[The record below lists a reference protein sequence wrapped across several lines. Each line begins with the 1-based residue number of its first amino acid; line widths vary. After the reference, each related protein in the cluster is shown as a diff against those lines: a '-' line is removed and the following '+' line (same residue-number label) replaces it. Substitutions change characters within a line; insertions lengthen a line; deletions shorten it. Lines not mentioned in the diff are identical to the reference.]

1 MRFHILG
8 PLEVER
14 PGGVISIGA
23 RKQRAVLAL
32 LLINA
37 GRVVSLDRL
46 VDDVWGED
54 PPETAANA
62 LQVYISGLRK
72 LLDPDRPKGSQGG
85 PIARRAEGY
94 VLEVAPEQ
102 VDAQLF
108 EKLVREGRSHFAA
121 GRPADCA
128 DTMARALAL
137 WRGPALA
144 DFSYDAFAQAEID
157 RLESLRMSAVDD
169 RIRAELDLGR
179 HAALV
184 PELEALVAR
193 HPLREDLRGHLVLAL
208 YRSGRQAEALSA
220 YADARRVLDE
230 ELGIDPS
237 PALRALETGILRQDP
252 ALSPPEV
259 ALASPTSAAASPAR
273 AMSCPGCGA
282 LLPPGRDLCAA
293 CSAERGGVAD
303 TRKTVTAL
311 CVELSTAVEGLDP
324 EALHGVTTELF
335 DEVAA
340 VARRHGGSARW
351 AVGDQMLAVFGIPV
365 VHEDDAARAV
375 RAAVEIRE
383 DLPKLCA
390 RAAAPGLSAEAHFGI
405 STGEVIVPAS
415 GAITERGGE
424 AIGLAA
430 KLCNAADAGE
440 ILLSPQTLGL
450 VRSGVTVEQGPPLA
464 ARGRGRITPL
474 RVVATRDGI
483 PATVRRLDAPL
494 VGRRAELS
502 WLLDVF
508 DAAVDE
514 RACRLVTVLGVPGV
528 GKSRLAAELVGS
540 LPAAAATF
548 VGRCRPYGEGV
559 TFLPVAEVVRRAAGL
574 HGGEDDG
581 EVAAALGRLLEDES
595 DGALVA
601 ERLAQLIGAAPAFGA
616 LEDGFWAVRRFLD
629 ALARRRPVVVVFDD
643 LHWAEASMLD
653 LVEHVAERS
662 QGVPLL
668 VVCLA
673 RPDLLQARPVWAQAS
688 PPTSTTRLEPLGAED
703 SDELLRNLLGGE
715 LLDDDVGERIVRTAD
730 GNPLFLEEMTRM
742 LIDEG
747 VLRRDGR
754 RWVASADPP
763 EVAVPPT
770 IQALLAAR
778 LDRLEAGE
786 RRVIE
791 LAAVV
796 GTEFDPEAVASLW
809 AGEHPRLADDL
820 AGLESRDL
828 VRGARGRGGTRYRFR
843 HALIQQAAYDRV
855 TKSDRARL
863 HERLASWLEAGG
875 AADGSDEKIGFHLE
889 RACALRREL
898 GRDDEVAA
906 GLARRAST
914 RLAAAGRGASL
925 QGNFPSGINLA
936 ARAAA
941 VLPPEDGTRLELLVE
956 LGAYLM
962 DGGDIR
968 SAEATLRGVLEEAE
982 RRGDRRLAARASV
995 QVWEARALAEN
1006 LLGWR
1011 EEALRDVA
1019 GAVEVFA
1026 QADDESGLARAL
1038 YLEAMVHRMDYRFAL
1053 ADHALERALEHARAA
1068 GDEPAEARI
1077 HSSYALSSLWGPARV
1092 SDAIER
1098 YRALF
1103 ERFRGNRMI
1112 EAGCLRGFALLAAM
1126 QGRFDEAR
1134 ATMRRS
1140 SAIVAELGSSLA
1152 ASTSLVP
1159 GMIEAGCLR
1168 GFALLAAMQGRFD
1181 EARATM
1187 RRSSAIVAELGS
1199 SLAASTSLVPG
1210 MIEMLAG
1217 DLTRAEGEFRSSYE
1231 VLERAGER
1239 STRAT
1244 AAAFLARVLF
1254 QQGRLEEAER
1264 HTVISRRL
1272 APEDDLAAK
1281 VEWATTH
1288 ARILARRGL
1297 LDEADALAREV
1308 VDIARGTDDLETQAE
1323 ALVAAADVVR
1333 HLGRVDDC
1341 TALLR
1346 QALALHERKGNVV
1359 GRAAVEVLLK
1369 DWSRP
1374 LVIDLRETARQV
1386 SRG

>member
-46 VDDVWGED
+46 IDDVWGED

-62 LQVYISGLRK
+62 LQVYVSGLRK
-72 LLDPDRPKGSQGG
+72 LLDPDRPKGSQSG

-102 VDAQLF
+102 VDAHLF
-108 EKLVREGRSHFAA
+108 EELVREGRSHLAA
-121 GRPADCA
+121 GRPDDCA

-144 DFSYDAFAQAEID
+144 DFSYEAFAQAEID

-184 PELEALVAR
+184 PELEALVAC

-220 YADARRVLDE
+220 YADARRVLEE

-259 ALASPTSAAASPAR
+259 ALASPTPAEASPPR

-282 LLPPGRDLCAA
+282 LLPDGLDLCAA
-293 CSAERGGVAD
+293 CSAARGAAD

-351 AVGDQMLAVFGIPV
+351 SVGDQMLAVFGVPV
-365 VHEDDAARAV
+365 VHEDDAPRAV

-390 RAAAPGLSAEAHFGI
+390 RTAVPGLSAEAHFGI

-415 GAITERGGE
+415 GAISERGGE
-424 AIGLAA
+424 AIALAA

-440 ILLSPQTLGL
+440 ILISPQTLGL
-450 VRSGVTVEQGPPLA
+450 VRSGVTVEQGAPLA

-502 WLLDVF
+502 WLLDAF
-508 DAAVDE
+508 DAVVAE
-514 RACRLVTVLGVPGV
+514 RACRLVTVLGAPGV

-574 HGGEDDG
+574 HGGEVDG
-581 EVAAALGRLLEDES
+581 EVAAALGRLLEDEP

-601 ERLAQLIGAAPAFGA
+601 ERIAQLIGAAPAFGA

-662 QGVPLL
+662 EGVALL

-673 RPDLLQARPVWAQAS
+673 RPDLLQARPAWAQVSA
-688 PPTSTTRLEPLGAED
+688 PAATTRLEPLAAED

-715 LLDDDVGERIVRTAD
+715 LIDDDVGDRIVRTAE

-747 VLRRDGR
+747 VLRRDGK
-754 RWVASADPP
+754 RWVASVDPP
-763 EVAVPPT
+763 RVAVPPT

-796 GTEFDPEAVASLW
+796 GTEFDLEAVASLW
-809 AGEHPRLADDL
+809 TGEHPRLADDL
-820 AGLESRDL
+820 ARLESRDL
-828 VRGARGRGGTRYRFR
+828 VRGAGGGGGTRYRFR

-863 HERLASWLEAGG
+863 HERLASWLEEGG
-875 AADGSDEKIGFHLE
+875 AADASDERIGFHLE

-906 GLARRAST
+906 GLARRASA

-925 QGNFPSGINLA
+925 QGDFSSGAGLA

-941 VLPPEDGTRLELLVE
+941 LLPPEDGTRLELLVE

-968 SAEATLRGVLEEAE
+968 SAEGTLRGVLEEAE
-982 RRGDRRLAARASV
+982 RRGDRRLVARASV

-1019 GAVEVFA
+1019 SAVEVFA
-1026 QADDESGLARAL
+1026 ATDDESGLARAL

-1053 ADHALERALEHARAA
+1053 ADHALEGALEHARAA

-1077 HSSYALSSLWGPARV
+1077 HSSYALSSLWGPASV
-1092 SDAIER
+1092 SEAIER

-1134 ATMRRS
+1134 ATM
-1140 SAIVAELGSSLA
+1140 
-1152 ASTSLVP
+1152 T
-1159 GMIEAGCLR
+1159 
-1168 GFALLAAMQGRFD
+1168 
-1181 EARATM
+1181 
-1187 RRSSAIVAELGS
+1187 RSSAIVAELGS

-1217 DLTRAEGEFRSSYE
+1217 DLTRAEGEFRASYE

-1254 QQGRLEEAER
+1254 QQGRLDEAER
-1264 HTVISRRL
+1264 HTDISRRL

-1281 VEWATTH
+1281 AEWATTH

-1297 LDEADALAREV
+1297 LDEADALARDV

-1323 ALVAAADVVR
+1323 ALVAAADVAR
-1333 HLGRVDDC
+1333 HRGRVDDC
-1341 TALLR
+1341 AALLR
-1346 QALALHERKGNVV
+1346 EALGLHARKGNDV
-1359 GRAAVEVLLK
+1359 GRAAVAALLE

-1374 LVIDLRETARQV
+1374 LVIDLREAARQV